1 MAVKVY
7 DLADIPT
14 RRRRS
19 SDAELKPYLDALK
32 NGKGAGDGVAYGT
45 REEAAKAVSR
55 IVTRA
60 RRSAKELDLPYPGGR
75 VWQDRAGKWF
85 WAIVPS
91 ARRGGGEGG
100 KRRGRR
106 PAATAGS

>member
-7 DLADIPT
+7 DLADIPN

-32 NGKGAGDGVAYGT
+32 NGKGAGDGAAYGT
-45 REEAAKAVSR
+45 REEAAKACSR
-55 IVTRA
+55 VVTRA

-91 ARRGGGEGG
+91 ARRGAGAGG
-100 KRRGRR
+100 RRGRR
-106 PAATAGS
+106 AAAATPS

>member
-14 RRRRS
+14 RRRRA

-32 NGKGAGDGVAYGT
+32 NGKGAGDGTGYGT
-45 REEAAKAVSR
+45 REEASKACSR
-55 IVTRA
+55 VVTRA

-75 VWQDRAGKWF
+75 VWQDRGGKWF

-91 ARRGGGEGG
+91 ARRGAGEGG
-100 KRRGRR
+100 RRRGRR
-106 PAATAGS
+106 AVNAAGA